1 MFDLHLWL
9 RYVKRLRQFESNPT
23 YFIDL
28 PKICSRFCNTNA
40 FNGLT
45 SFFLSKAM
53 MQFRTLLATSGII
66 AWSFAQSTTVDTG
79 PATVTPF
86 TSTSA
91 SSVSVATGTN
101 EPCAGIAS
109 KQQEASGD
117 TSATV
122 PAELAYQCLQSVPI
136 DKDGDSQLIDE
147 IKLFLQWN
155 TDTSYFKNLPD
166 WVSHPV
172 EPYSKAF

>member
-9 RYVKRLRQFESNPT
+9 RYVKRLRRFESNPT
-23 YFIDL
+23 NFIDL
-28 PKICSRFCNTNA
+28 LKIYSRFCNKNA

-45 SFFLSKAM
+45 SFFVSKAM

-86 TSTSA
+86 TSTS
-91 SSVSVATGTN
+91 SVSVATSTN
-101 EPCAGIAS
+101 EPCASIAS

-166 WVSHPV
+166 WVSYPV
-172 EPYSKAF
+172 ESYLKAF